1 VKKFFAWT
9 SILALVFAVA
19 APHAA
24 NASSSTKDFSGS
36 TEYHLVP
43 CLTATE
49 LDCVESFGFI
59 NKAGQYVPATATVDQ
74 PMPAVGQND
83 NPVIYQQS
91 HWSAQVD
98 GKLATAD
105 LDVPLQSPKYV
116 IFKNSDGSP
125 HYGASL
131 RPWVNSPD
139 LLNTHVRLKI
149 RTSFLIPQNVQLV
162 AEDSDFSQTAISGGN
177 LWMFEGKGTPV
188 SNYTTD
194 WQAANKRDFSAP
206 ADMDT
211 STLHFII
218 HHGDPDLTRGYWPAE
233 CGDKGYTVQA
243 FNSNSAGSP
252 FWNAQNKSLD
262 FAIQSPHTMASGA
275 PNLGFFKL
283 WTTDAFIDCKWPGN
297 TLSKSPQIEVRVV
310 SEDGV
315 TQVSTNQV
323 SHKDGKIFVFASG
336 FHYSSPTIKLVAVG
350 DSAPVSSG
358 SQSTPTPTSTPAP
371 TASAKPAKP
380 SVTTIKCLKGKTLK
394 KVSAVAPKCPAG
406 FKLTK

>member
-1 VKKFFAWT
+1 MKKLIAAAAA
-9 SILALVFAVA
+9 IALVFSVTGAQVA
-19 APHAA
+19 M
-24 NASSSTKDFSGS
+24 ASNTAKDFSGS

-59 NKAGQYVPATATVDQ
+59 NKAGEYVSAKSTIDAPSSG
-74 PMPAVGQND
+74 MGQND
-83 NPVIYQQS
+83 NPINFQQS
-91 HWSAQVD
+91 HWTAQVD
-98 GKLATAD
+98 GQLATAD

-116 IFKNSDGSP
+116 IFKNPDGSP

-131 RPWVNSPD
+131 RPWINSPD
-139 LLNTHVRLKI
+139 LLNTHVRFTI

-162 AEDSDFSQTAISGGN
+162 AEDSDFSQTKIPGGN
-177 LWMFEGKGTPV
+177 LWMFEGRGTPV

-206 ADMDT
+206 ADVDS

-218 HHGDPDLTRGYWPAE
+218 HHGDPDLTRGYWPAQ

-252 FWNAQNKSLD
+252 FWNSQNQSLD
-262 FAIQSPHTMASGA
+262 FAIQSPHTKASGA
-275 PNLGFFKL
+275 ANLGFFKL
-283 WTTDAFIDCKWPGN
+283 WTTDEFIDCKWPGN
-297 TLSKSPQIEVRVV
+297 TLSGAAKIEVHVV

-336 FHYSSPTIKLVAVG
+336 FHYSSPTIKLVAVN
-350 DSAPVSSG
+350 DSAV
-358 SQSTPTPTSTPAP
+358 TPTTPVKTPVATP
-371 TASAKPAKP
+371 LTTPKPIKPATK
-380 SVTTIKCLKGKTLK
+380 TIKCQKGKTVK
-394 KVSAVAPKCPAG
+394 KVTAVAPKCPKG
-406 FKLTK
+406 FILGR